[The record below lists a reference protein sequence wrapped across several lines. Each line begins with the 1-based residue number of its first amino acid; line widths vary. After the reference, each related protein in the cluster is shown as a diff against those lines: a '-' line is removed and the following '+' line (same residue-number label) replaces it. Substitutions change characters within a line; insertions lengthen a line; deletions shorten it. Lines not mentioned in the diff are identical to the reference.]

1 MPIPSLFPAT
11 FLDGRR
17 QLNVARVVFIVVLGL
32 MSTTILATHVFGQG
46 FSVIKT
52 INVDTEPFGDQ
63 LSPDGTKVWV
73 ANSGGF
79 GPPNYPPNSNTVTL
93 IDVSTLTEEPN
104 KITVGLFPE
113 DIAFGRLG
121 LRAFVTNSTSDS
133 LSVISTL
140 TNTVTQTVDLSPVPL
155 DFPISLA
162 VSADGRQIFVTTDGD
177 FGLVAVLQNSL
188 SGVTIKGSIPI
199 PGGSGRPAV
208 VPFSLLNPSMFG
220 KVLIPSSPAENGPP
234 TLSVID
240 PNTDTIVNAL
250 TLPGNTGFP
259 QAVVVSPDA
268 HYAYETLLDFSG
280 GTGGVWVI
288 DLTTL
293 TTVTVINTGDPYVYG
308 AALTH
313 DGRYLFVTNF
323 VQDQFVVI
331 NPATNTIV
339 TKVAVGDKPNDIAIT
354 YDNTEV
360 FVTNEYDTTVSVISI
375 P

>member
-1 MPIPSLFPAT
+1 MPALTYVVPTSIPVRSNNTRTLLLYLTVALIMLSVLVTQAPA
-11 FLDGRR
+11 
-17 QLNVARVVFIVVLGL
+17 Q
-32 MSTTILATHVFGQG
+32 SG

-52 INVDTEPFGDQ
+52 INVNISPFGDT
-63 LSPDGTKVWV
+63 LSPDGSKVWV
-73 ANSGGF
+73 ANSGGLEV
-79 GPPNYPPNSNTVTL
+79 NSDKVTL
-93 IDVSTLTEEPN
+93 IDVPTLTEEPN
-104 KITVGLFPE
+104 KITVQLFPE

-140 TNTVTQTVDLSPVPL
+140 THTVTQNVDLSPVPL
-155 DFPISLA
+155 DFPVSLA
-162 VSADGRQIFVTTDGD
+162 VSVDDSQIFVTTDGD
-177 FGLVAVLQNSL
+177 FGLVAVLQNGL

-208 VPFSLLNPSMFG
+208 VPFSLLNLSLFG
-220 KVLIPSSPAENGPP
+220 KVLIPSSPSETGPP
-234 TLSVID
+234 TLSVVD
-240 PNTDTIVNAL
+240 PNTDTVVNTL

-293 TTVTVINTGDPYVYG
+293 TTVTVINTGDPFVYG
-308 AALTH
+308 AALTYN
-313 DGRYLFVTNF
+313 GRYLFVTNF
-323 VQDQFVVI
+323 VQNQFVVI
-331 NPATNTIV
+331 NPTTNTIV
-339 TKVAVGDKPNDIAIT
+339 TKVAVGDQPNDIAIT
-354 YDNTEV
+354 YDDTKA
-360 FVTNEYDTTVSVISI
+360 FVTNQNDTTVSVISI